1 LTVREGPLL
10 SAVDPQKIVR
20 LMAEVAAEEIMPRF
34 RNLAAGDI
42 RMKDGNETV
51 TVADEAAERALSPR
65 LMALLPGSVVV
76 GEEGAAADPG
86 MLARLSGDAP
96 VWVIDPIDGTRNY
109 AAGRPVFGVMVA
121 LVRRNETVAAWIH
134 RPIDEISF
142 IAERGGGAWR
152 NGVRLKPPAVPAS
165 DRVLEGSIR
174 FNVFPEDRRVALRA
188 KAHAGLGR
196 VGSQFCVA
204 REYGDMAEG
213 IQHFALFSKLM
224 PWDHVPGALLVEEAG
239 GRVAKWDGS
248 PYRPTDTAGGILA
261 AASPEGWNRIRE
273 FLASP

>member
-1 LTVREGPLL
+1 MTVREGPLL

-109 AAGRPVFGVMVA
+109 AAGKPDFGVIIA
-121 LVRRNETVAAWIH
+121 LVRGNETVAAWIH
-134 RPIDEISF
+134 RPIAGSTHV
-142 IAERGGGAWR
+142 AELGGGAWR
-152 NGVRLKPPAVPAS
+152 DGARLGAKEPPSGLAMRGTVSFSFFSEPA
-165 DRVLEGSIR
+165 RE
-174 FNVFPEDRRVALRA
+174 ALRA
-188 KAHAGLGR
+188 KVKQALPPLAERG
-196 VGSQFCVA
+196 CVA
-204 REYGDMAEG
+204 REYAHLADGS
-213 IQHFALFSKLM
+213 QHFALYRSMK
-224 PWDHVPGALLVEEAG
+224 PWDHVAGALIVNEAG